1 MRKTY
6 VIVDEIG
13 LHARPASL
21 LVQQANKYDNDIW
34 ISYAG
39 QQVTLK
45 SIMATMSLGVPQG
58 ATIEIHVEGPNPD
71 TVFQALE
78 SVLVASKLIRPL

>member
-1 MRKTY
+1 MTKSY

-21 LVQQANKYDNDIW
+21 LVQRANKYDNDIW
-34 ISYAG
+34 IGYNG
-39 QQVTLK
+39 QNVTLK

-58 ATIEIHVEGPNPD
+58 ATIEITVEGTNAEAIL
-71 TVFQALE
+71 QSLE
-78 SVLVASKLIRPL
+78 EVLVASKLV

>member
-1 MRKTY
+1 MTKSFI
-6 VIVDEIG
+6 IVDEIG

-34 ISYAG
+34 IAYEG

-45 SIMATMSLGVPQG
+45 SIMATMSLGIPQG
-58 ATIEIHVEGPNPD
+58 ATIEITVEGLN
-71 TVFQALE
+71 QESIMHSLE
-78 SVLVASKLIRPL
+78 SVLVASKLI